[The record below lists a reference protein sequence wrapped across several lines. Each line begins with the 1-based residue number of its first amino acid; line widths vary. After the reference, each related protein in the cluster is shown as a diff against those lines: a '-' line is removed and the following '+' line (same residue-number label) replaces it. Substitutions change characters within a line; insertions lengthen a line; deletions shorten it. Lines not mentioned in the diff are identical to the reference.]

1 MDKHKFMSII
11 HILQHQRM
19 AWQLKAAEAAPTL
32 FLLRRIFGG
41 WFQEVDPIPK
51 LVSSSSD
58 DGDFRR
64 NHTNRSQSPSDLDYE
79 DTDVQ
84 STLTPFE
91 MLGRIM
97 IAQLMNMPRR

>member
-19 AWQLKAAEAAPTL
+19 AWQLKAAEAAHTL
-32 FLLRRIFGG
+32 FYRRTFGG